1 MHDATD
7 LTIGSEL
14 TTKWGEQLE
23 VVDVDGDEIVC
34 EMDGKFEEHY
44 TIEGVQNSLNDGV
57 MTVDNIADGR
67 TETDDGTV
75 EYEAE
80 EIADVDLLE
89 IDDSDLYIRFGS
101 IPEGERSRDNRNN
114 RWEDGVSVY
123 ACERDATGEDAPDGV
138 DEAYYLAGTML
149 QTVFYLMTRDTY
161 LVTGEQVGT
170 GADGEPLLRDV
181 EAVAELSSPSGVGG
195 WVVEG
200 DN

>member
-14 TTKWGEQLE
+14 TTKWGEDVK

-44 TIEGVQNSLNDGV
+44 TVEAVQNSLDDGV
-57 MTVDNIADGR
+57 MAVETVADGR

-75 EYEAE
+75 EYELE
-80 EIADVDLLE
+80 ETADVVLSE
-89 IDDSDLYIRFGS
+89 IDDSDLYIRFGR
-101 IPEGERSRDNRNN
+101 IPEDERSRDNRNG

-123 ACERDATGEDAPDGV
+123 ACDRDTTGEDAPEGV

-161 LVTGEQVGT
+161 LVTGEHVGT

-181 EAVAELSSPSGVGG
+181 DAVAELTSPSGVGG
-195 WVVEG
+195 WVVAE